1 MVFFLKKIF
10 LVLGLCCFIPS
21 QAFSGEWWLFASVG
35 TGDCKSA
42 VIDMTLRKTFDC
54 IYENDMFFLYPLAE
68 VSLHYWRH
76 SSDADDFGGT
86 LAGGGAAVFKRK
98 GMWRPYLS
106 ATFGGSLLSDTRF
119 YDKNF
124 GMSFQFRSKAGAGIQ
139 FGENFRHSVQFDFA
153 HFSNAGI
160 SDHNSGINTYCVS
173 YGFRF

>member
-10 LVLGLCCFIPS
+10 LVLSLCCFIPS

-86 LAGGGAAVFKRK
+86 LAGGGAAVFNAR
-98 GMWRPYLS
+98 
-106 ATFGGSLLSDTRF
+106 AC
-119 YDKNF
+119 
-124 GMSFQFRSKAGAGIQ
+124 GARIFLQ
-139 FGENFRHSVQFDFA
+139 HLAAAFFL
-153 HFSNAGI
+153 I
-160 SDHNSGINTYCVS
+160 L
-173 YGFRF
+173 GFMIKILE

>member
-10 LVLGLCCFIPS
+10 LVLCLCCFIPS

-76 SSDADDFGGT
+76 SPDADDFGGT
-86 LAGGGAAVFKRK
+86 LAGGGTAVFFFFC
-98 GMWRPYLS
+98 MWRPYLS
-106 ATFGGSLLSDTRF
+106 AAFGGSFLSDTRF
-119 YDKNF
+119 DDKNF